1 MQKRFSVGMGIATI
15 LVLGAVVCSVIWTR
29 ALVRV
34 RGGEEII
41 RVIGSARKPIH
52 SDFIIWSGSI
62 SENASTVAQG
72 YANLKAKMATVQNY
86 LRSKGLSA
94 NDVMPLA
101 ISVETLYAKPK
112 TVAGPNGTVITEAQ
126 SAFRPVA
133 GYRMKQG
140 IEIQSKQVDLV
151 ERVSRQATELLGKGV
166 VLESGT
172 PMYLY
177 TKTSEL
183 KVTMQA
189 EAARDA
195 YNRAIQIAK
204 NAGCQLDKV
213 RFARM
218 NVPSI
223 TPLYSNSEDDGGVDD
238 TTAID
243 KKITAVVVVGYSIQ

>member
-1 MQKRFSVGMGIATI
+1 MRKRFSAGVGVAAI
-15 LVLGAVVCSVIWTR
+15 LAFGAIICSVIWTR
-29 ALVRV
+29 TLVRV

-62 SENASTVAQG
+62 SESAPTVAQG
-72 YANLKAKMATVQNY
+72 YKNLKAKMTTVQDY
-86 LRSKGLSA
+86 LQSKGLPA
-94 NDVMPLA
+94 ADIMPLA

-112 TVAGPNGTVITEAQ
+112 TTVGPNGTVITEAQ
-126 SAFRPVA
+126 GAFRAAA
-133 GYRMKQG
+133 GYRMRQG
-140 IEIQSKQVDLV
+140 IEIQSRQVDLV
-151 ERVSRQATELLGKGV
+151 ERVSRQSTELLGKGV
-166 VLESGT
+166 VLESGA

-183 KVTMQA
+183 KVSMQA

-195 YNRAIQIAK
+195 FNRATQIAT
-204 NAGCQLDKV
+204 NAGCRLGQV

-223 TPLYSNSEDDGGVDD
+223 TPLYANSEDDGGVDD

-243 KKITAVVVVGYSIQ
+243 KKITAVVVVGYSIR

>member
-1 MQKRFSVGMGIATI
+1 MTTAAI
-15 LVLGAVVCSVIWTR
+15 LAIGVILCSMIWTR

-52 SDFIIWSGSI
+52 SDFIIWNGSI
-62 SENASTVAQG
+62 SESAPTVAQG
-72 YANLKAKMATVQNY
+72 YTKLQTKMATVQNY
-86 LRSKGLSA
+86 LARKGLPA
-94 NDVMPLA
+94 KDVTPLA
-101 ISVETLYAKPK
+101 ISVETIYAKPK
-112 TVAGPNGTVITEAQ
+112 TTVGPNGTVVTEAQ
-126 SAFRPVA
+126 TDFKPVI
-133 GYRMKQG
+133 GYRMSQG
-140 IEIQSKQVDLV
+140 IEIQSDKVDLV
-151 ERVSRQATELLGKGV
+151 EKISRQSTELLGKGV
-166 VLESGT
+166 VLDSGE

-177 TKTSEL
+177 TKMSEL
-183 KVTMQA
+183 KVSMQA

-195 YNRAIQIAK
+195 YNRASQIAS
-204 NAGCQLDKV
+204 NAGCRLGQV

-243 KKITAVVVVGYSIQ
+243 KKITAIVVIGYSIR